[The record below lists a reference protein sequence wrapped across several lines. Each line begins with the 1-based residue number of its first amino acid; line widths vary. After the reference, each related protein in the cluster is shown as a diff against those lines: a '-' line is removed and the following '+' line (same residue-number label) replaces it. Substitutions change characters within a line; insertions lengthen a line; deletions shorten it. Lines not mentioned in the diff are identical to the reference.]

1 MEKNNIFY
9 RLLSSPYFYSLSQK
23 VMSATSFR
31 KKIVTNFIKKKNSYV
46 LDIGCGP
53 AEILENF
60 DNIFYYGFDTN
71 KYYIEHAKQKYNFK
85 SNFFCHKFN
94 AKKIKNKIKFDY
106 VLLLGLLHHLND
118 KESDVLLAE
127 IKKVLKK
134 KGMLLTLD
142 NVYTR
147 NQNFVA
153 KKLIDF
159 DRGNHVRT
167 KKEYLSILKKNFKV
181 VNSNIYHQK
190 FIPYTWFVTRSLV

>member
-1 MEKNNIFY
+1 M
-9 RLLSSPYFYSLSQK
+9 
-23 VMSATSFR
+23 
-31 KKIVTNFIKKKNSYV
+31 
-46 LDIGCGP
+46 
-53 AEILENF
+53 
-60 DNIFYYGFDTN
+60 
-71 KYYIEHAKQKYNFK
+71 
-85 SNFFCHKFN
+85 
-94 AKKIKNKIKFDY
+94 
-106 VLLLGLLHHLND
+106 LLLGLLHHLND